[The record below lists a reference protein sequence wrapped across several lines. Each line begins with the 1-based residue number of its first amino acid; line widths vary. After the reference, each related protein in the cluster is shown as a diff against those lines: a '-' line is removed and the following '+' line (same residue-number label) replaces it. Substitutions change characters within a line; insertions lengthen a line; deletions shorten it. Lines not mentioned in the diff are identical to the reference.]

1 MGAFAERSS
10 RFCSGDS
17 ADVFDVLAMNNDE
30 SGFQHY
36 FLFAVNGR
44 LVAAESRAP
53 VAKWLTRRSAKPV
66 FAGSKPARCS
76 NAEHAQRDLTAVVL
90 AIFNLFEERNS

>member
-17 ADVFDVLAMNNDE
+17 ADLFDVLAMNNDE

-66 FAGSKPARCS
+66 HAGSIPARCS
-76 NAEHAQRDLTAVVL
+76 NTELAPRDLDC
-90 AIFNLFEERNS
+90 ICSSYFNLFEERNS